1 MSVCLC
7 VFSLKGGMNLKKD
20 ISVDMMKRLD
30 RLSGKFDR
38 KQIFRDFLYLTAYQI
53 SNRTDPVHL
62 NKRLKS
68 ADELWKKY
76 TKQERVLFSEMLEL
90 LLAEISQNSRKGQ
103 LEDILGG
110 IFEQLG
116 SSRNLGQ
123 DFTPS
128 SICRLMAGLV
138 GLPTEEKIITLNEPS
153 CGSGSM
159 VLAYAELMQSQG
171 RNYCSDLVVLA
182 QDLDIYCV
190 LMTYIQLSLYGIPAV
205 VLHGNTIT
213 VEEFDRWYTPVY
225 ILDRWVWRMPL
236 GMTDKRSLDDEKL
249 KIFQEPMYGLIRY
262 PEWMS
267 IRKTNAEEACYDAV

>member
-20 ISVDMMKRLD
+20 VSAEMMRRLD

-62 NKRLKS
+62 NRRLKS

-90 LLAEISQNSRKGQ
+90 LLAGISQNSRKGQ

-123 DFTPS
+123 DFTPP

-138 GLPTEEKIITLNEPS
+138 GLPTEEKIITLSEPA

-159 VLAYAELMQSQG
+159 ILAYAELMQSQG

-213 VEEFDRWYTPVY
+213 VEEFDRWYTLVY

-236 GMTDKRSLDDEKL
+236 GMTDKRSPDDEKL
-249 KIFQEPMYGLIRY
+249 KIFQEPMYGWIRY
-262 PEWMS
+262 PELM
-267 IRKTNAEEACYDAV
+267 NAQKQ